1 MPTVTGKGRQLGDG
15 SVDTA
20 NNQSLAEQSPDN
32 LRNLVLNYLC
42 HNCYLKTAEAF
53 AKDSA
58 IRHLDK
64 DGDDIRDRPTL
75 RVENGMRTIG
85 YQASSAD
92 LSDDMVWNILL
103 RRRIQFEILSGH
115 VQEAIDLLNRHFPK
129 VLAEDVSDNQ
139 MEVTDENVNPSR
151 LEYMAETVNPI
162 HLLLNLRML
171 AFIEACRTVP
181 LTYTP
186 PTRNIEPISMNT
198 DDTMV
203 AASPIKRD
211 PKDEETHQAELLIS
225 VQKLYAT
232 VNALRKSD
240 DRAIYLKELSNVGG
254 LLAYTVPEKSPMA
267 KYLHQ
272 ERRDR
277 VAEQI
282 NSAILHHTNMPS
294 VSYLELAVRYTH
306 CLWAMLHELRVK
318 LPVAHR
324 PSGVSLPPSIGP
336 QGTGESEKELSHEAS
351 LFLTEVSS

>member
-139 MEVTDENVNPSR
+139 MEVTDEN
-151 LEYMAETVNPI
+151 ETVNPI

-181 LTYTP
+181 LVYTP
-186 PTRNIEPISMNT
+186 PTRSIEPISMNT
-198 DDTMV
+198 DDT
-203 AASPIKRD
+203 I
-211 PKDEETHQAELLIS
+211 ETHQAELLIS

-324 PSGVSLPPSIGP
+324 PSGVSLPPGIGP

-351 LFLTEVSS
+351 FFLTEVSS